1 MKTASPY
8 LKRFAAWVTA
18 LTDNVRFNPFTKATI
33 LIVALQVAL
42 VSIKIGVFWWAIN
55 YVQDVTVDTISDH
68 ITLAAQG
75 LAEPGTLAADITR
88 VRQEALIL
96 VFSGL
101 VALTALFSFL
111 MTRFALR
118 PTKHSLQ
125 FQKRFIG
132 NVAHEIRTPMA
143 IIKTNTEV
151 ALMDP
156 TLPKDTREVFEE
168 TITELNR
175 MSETINNL
183 LTFDN
188 LVRPGS
194 MKMESVDMKALVEKV
209 AERHE
214 ELADSRG
221 VRLVVRTEDA
231 CVNGNAVALE
241 QVFTNLVKNA
251 INYTKKDEGK
261 TVTVEVGHD
270 LSNRVVVTVTDEG
283 IGIAQKDLYHI
294 FEPFYRADTSR
305 ARGIGTGS
313 SGLGLAI
320 VNEIVRLHHGSI
332 SIRSA
337 LNQGSTFKVIL
348 PRSLGMPQTH
358 DVTHGE
364 SIGTSEVSIDFS
376 KESGS

>member
-1 MKTASPY
+1 MKMASPY

-18 LTDNVRFNPFTKATI
+18 STDSLRFNPYVRATVI
-33 LIVALQVAL
+33 IICLQIIL

-55 YVQDVTVDTISDH
+55 YVQTVTVDTISEH

-75 LAEPGTLAADITR
+75 LATPESLAEEITK
-88 VRQEALIL
+88 VRREVLMYTFA
-96 VFSGL
+96 GL
-101 VALTALFSFL
+101 VALTAIFGFL
-111 MTRFALR
+111 ITRFALR
-118 PTKHSLQ
+118 PTRNSLQ

-156 TLPKDTREVFEE
+156 TLPKDTREVYEE

-194 MKMESVDMKALVEKV
+194 MKMIPVDMKALVEKV

-214 ELADSRG
+214 ELAESRG
-221 VRLVVRTEDA
+221 VGLSLKAQEA
-231 CVNGNAVALE
+231 CVDGNAVALE
-241 QVFTNLVKNA
+241 QVVTNLVKNA

-261 TVTVEVGHD
+261 AVTLEVGYD
-270 LSNRVVVTVTDEG
+270 SDNRVVITVADQG

-337 LNQGSTFKVIL
+337 VNQGTTFKVYL
-348 PRSLGMPQTH
+348 PRSYGKVH
-358 DVTHGE
+358 HE
-364 SIGTSEVSIDFS
+364 SHNIDGSGPSEVSLDFS
-376 KESGS
+376 RADS